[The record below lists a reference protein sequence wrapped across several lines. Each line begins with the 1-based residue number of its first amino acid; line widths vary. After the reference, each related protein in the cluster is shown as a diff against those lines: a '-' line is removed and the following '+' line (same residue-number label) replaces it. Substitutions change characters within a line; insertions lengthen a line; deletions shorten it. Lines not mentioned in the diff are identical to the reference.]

1 MYANDKNQE
10 KERYKKKKKEKTIKV
25 RKIRQLIWLQ
35 SDIKLANIKTI
46 QLALDKN
53 EC

>member
-1 MYANDKNQE
+1 MCANNKKQE
-10 KERYKKKKKEKTIKV
+10 RKRKKEKKRDFIL
-25 RKIRQLIWLQ
+25 KIERMRLLVWLQ

>member
-10 KERYKKKKKEKTIKV
+10 KKRYKKKKREKDWKT
-25 RKIRQLIWLQ
+25 RKIGQLIWLQ